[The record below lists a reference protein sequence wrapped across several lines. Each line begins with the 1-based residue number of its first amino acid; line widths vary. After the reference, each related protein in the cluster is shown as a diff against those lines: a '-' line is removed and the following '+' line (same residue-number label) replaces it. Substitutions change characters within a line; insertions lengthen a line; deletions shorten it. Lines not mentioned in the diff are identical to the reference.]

1 MDKRFLKKM
10 KDSLEALKKEII
22 EKLAAESSEFREILE
37 DMDPKDL
44 VDIAADDIDRTNL
57 EAVGSQEIKR
67 LKAIDAALSRIE
79 NGRYGLC
86 IRCNKKIPVERLTA
100 IPYALMCVE
109 CKTSDERRN
118 R

>member
-10 KDSLEALKKEII
+10 RESLESLKKEII
-22 EKLAAESSEFREILE
+22 EKLVTSSSEFREILE

-44 VDIAADDIDRTNL
+44 VDIAADDIDRNIL
-57 EAVGSQEIKR
+57 EALGSQELKR
-67 LKAIDAALSRIE
+67 LKAIEAALSRIE
-79 NGRYGLC
+79 NNRYGLC
-86 IRCNKKIPVERLTA
+86 VKCNKKIPTERLTA
-100 IPYALMCVE
+100 IPYALMCIG

>member
-10 KDSLEALKKEII
+10 KDALEALKKEII

-44 VDIAADDIDRTNL
+44 VDIAADDIDRKNL
-57 EAVGSQEIKR
+57 EALGSQELKR

-79 NGRYGLC
+79 NDRYGLC
-86 IRCNKKIPVERLTA
+86 IRCNKKIPIERLMA

-109 CKTSDERRN
+109 CKTSEERRN

>member
-1 MDKRFLKKM
+1 MEKKFLNQM
-10 KDSLEALKKEII
+10 RESLEMLKKEII
-22 EKLAAESSEFREILE
+22 EKLVADSSEFREILE

-44 VDIAADDIDRTNL
+44 VDIAADDIDRKTL
-57 EAVGSQEIKR
+57 EALGSQELKR

-86 IRCNKKIPVERLTA
+86 AKCNKKIPSERLKA
-100 IPYALMCVE
+100 IPYALMCID
-109 CKTSDERRN
+109 CKTSDERQN